1 MDILEFIEKH
11 YPIKHKLEILKADP
25 FKRIANADDLPY
37 DAIGPD
43 EYGNITKLVEVED
56 DRYISVFDLL
66 SYERDELETSK
77 DTALLNVYDIYMEQ
91 IDLKDVNIMD
101 IMASAKRH
109 KEKLDRDKEKLDVL
123 RV

>member
-66 SYERDELETSK
+66 SYERDELETSR

-91 IDLKDVNIMD
+91 IDLQDVNLMD
-101 IMASAKRH
+101 IMESAKSH
-109 KEKLDRDKEKLDVL
+109 KAKLDKDKEKLDVL